1 MRKFISMTLGT
12 VMAIGG
18 ASVGGYMFLHASQ
31 PVKMII
37 WAMPISVMALGVA
50 ILWEDMRG

>member
-1 MRKFISMTLGT
+1 MTLGT
-12 VMAIGG
+12 MMAIGG